1 MKFDKETIAA
11 LVVCTILLF
20 AWGPIANKL
29 WPPPE
34 PDDTPA
40 IEVPGAEHVVADR
53 GDDKAEAP
61 AMKPDNLS
69 APPEEKPEE
78 AAPQVLIHEIPK
90 EKLDGMDVLTL
101 ENEFIRIYIDTVK
114 GQISQILLKTFY
126 TTDKQTY
133 RQTDENIVLLEG
145 VSYGALGVRVP
156 ESSWILTDVET
167 SSQDGILTLSRQF
180 RTPDDHRFE
189 IIHEWKVK
197 ENFTVG
203 CDITFANL
211 AEEPLHIGSVRI
223 SAGGLPN
230 INRLA
235 NDKVPYNEN
244 HEIAYFDIEN
254 NKIVY
259 KPAFTGPGFFSNLF
273 GGVQTDDSN
282 GFETVQRSPA
292 RWIATTNKYFT
303 CFLLPASPLADGLT
317 LRSIARKDHPMDDP
331 VPTTYYVAEAD
342 AVVSISL
349 PKGHSETYSFSFYA
363 GPKNLANLQALDPE
377 AGKLLKLYI
386 LGAFFLQPL
395 SSLMLNALLWLSSI
409 CGSYGLSIVLLT
421 LIVKTLL
428 WPVTHRANVSMR
440 KMQRIN
446 PLVQEVR
453 KKYKDNPQ
461 KVNTEMMK
469 LYKEHNVNPVGG
481 CLPVLLQ
488 MPIFFALYAA
498 LNGAV
503 EPRHTAFLWINDL
516 TMPDTVGTIF
526 GVPVNPLML
535 TMTATMVLQQKL
547 TPSAAD
553 PAQQRMMMFMP
564 LVMLVMLYSLPSGL
578 TLYWTVSQII
588 SIGQLVVN
596 QRLVEKLDNPSG
608 VPAIQPGN
616 RNTPDEKSKGK

>member
-11 LVVCTILLF
+11 LVICTIFLF
-20 AWGPIANKL
+20 AWGPLANRL
-29 WPPPE
+29 WPVPE
-34 PDDTPA
+34 PVDAPAVEEMPESPHEATATPA
-40 IEVPGAEHVVADR
+40 
-53 GDDKAEAP
+53 
-61 AMKPDNLS
+61 
-69 APPEEKPEE
+69 EEKAATPASALEE
-78 AAPQVLIHEIPK
+78 KAKVVPQEAQTHEIPK
-90 EKLDGMDVLTL
+90 EEIAGINIVTL
-101 ENEFIRIYIDTVK
+101 ENESFIISIDPVK
-114 GQISQILLKTFY
+114 GQISRILLKTFY
-126 TTDKQTY
+126 TSDKLTYSQTGK
-133 RQTDENIVLLEG
+133 NIVLLED
-145 VSYGALGVRVP
+145 VSHGALGVREA
-156 ESSWILTDVET
+156 ESSWILTNIET
-167 SSQDGILTLSRQF
+167 SSAEESFTLSRQF
-180 RTPDDHRFE
+180 RTPEGQEFK
-189 IIHEWKVK
+189 IIQAWQVK
-197 ENFTVG
+197 ENFTLA
-203 CDITFANL
+203 CDISILNL
-211 AEEPLHIGSVRI
+211 AEVPLSFASVMV
-223 SAGGLPN
+223 SAGGLPD

-244 HEIAYFDIEN
+244 HEIAYFDIEKG
-254 NKIVY
+254 KIVY
-259 KPAFTGPGFFSNLF
+259 RQAFNRPNFFSNFF
-273 GGVQTDDSN
+273 GGAQTDESD
-282 GFETVQRSPA
+282 GFEAVQHSPA

-303 CFLLPASPLADGLT
+303 CLLVPPPAVEKGLV
-317 LRSIARKDHPMDDP
+317 LRSVAHKDQSTDT
-331 VPTTYYVAEAD
+331 PTTYFVAEAD
-342 AVVSISL
+342 AIVSVDNL
-349 PKGHSETYSFSFYA
+349 QQGQSENYSFSFYA
-363 GPKNLANLQALDPE
+363 GPKNLANLQALDHD

-386 LGAFFLQPL
+386 LGAFFLEPL
-395 SSLMLNALLWLSSI
+395 SSLMLNALLWLSNI

-469 LYKEHNVNPVGG
+469 LYKEHNVNPLGG

-516 TMPDTVGTIF
+516 TMPDTVGAIF
-526 GVPVNPLML
+526 GIPINPLML

-588 SIGQLVVN
+588 SIGQIVVN
-596 QRLVEKLDNPSG
+596 KRLEKLENPSG
-608 VPAIQPGN
+608 APAVQPGN
-616 RNTPDEKSKGK
+616 RKTPDENSKGKRK